1 MNMGRKKLKPLE
13 NSYQIPDVLTSLDLS
28 KALTFLGEEESKN
41 AKDWA
46 FAYMETRK
54 ENFSH
59 LIIDLKGVHES
70 YFATIGCVCHLI
82 DSGKKLQCQFDD
94 SYIFN
99 KLESLQRLSPKQKD
113 DQKKQPQQRKLTE
126 GELVEKQADLLIFE
140 LDELLDDFIKTKK
153 AKKLIIPSS
162 VISSP
167 TNVLIK
173 LKELKQ
179 SEWKKE
185 ISRLNSIK
193 FSEELQEGYS
203 NFSEQNIKTLKE
215 FYTNLVKFVDQQK
228 ETQISTHD
236 DKVPLQKRKYTKRV
250 KSKVNIDRLL
260 KTFEYKY
267 EFKGIKSVDPKY
279 IHGSTEIYAF
289 DTQYNKLIHLIANGD
304 EKLSIK
310 GKTIINIDET
320 KSGFK
325 RITTKILDAT
335 LQSFSSGTK
344 ASMLRTFN
352 NLKNSFNVH
361 GGRLSSEIIILRVF

>member
-1 MNMGRKKLKPLE
+1 MGRKKLKPLE

-41 AKDWA
+41 AKDWT

-54 ENFSH
+54 ENFSQ
-59 LIIDLKGVHES
+59 LIVDLKGVHDS

-82 DSGKKLQCQFDD
+82 DSGKKLPSQFDN

-99 KLESLQRLSPKQKD
+99 KLKSLQRLSPSKSKED
-113 DQKKQPQQRKLTE
+113 HKKQPQQRKLTE
-126 GELVEKQADLLIFE
+126 EELIEKQADLLIFE
-140 LDELLDDFIKTKK
+140 LDDFLDDFIKTKK
-153 AKKLIIPSS
+153 AKKLIIPAS
-162 VISSP
+162 VLSSP
-167 TNVLIK
+167 SNVLLK
-173 LKELKQ
+173 LKEFKR

-185 ISRLNSIK
+185 ISRLNSIQ
-193 FSEELQEGYS
+193 FSEELAEGYA

-228 ETQISTHD
+228 ETQISTQD
-236 DKVPLQKRKYTKRV
+236 DKVPPQKRKYTKRV

-260 KTFEYKY
+260 KTFEYKN
-267 EFKGIKSVDPKY
+267 EFKGIKSVNPKS

-289 DTQYNKLIHLIANGD
+289 DIQYNKLIHLIANGD

-344 ASMLRTFN
+344 SSMIRTFN

-361 GGRLSSEIIILRVF
+361 RGRMSSEIIILRVF